1 MGEFMHKFIAFFML
15 ILSLPVYATTFTR
28 VSVEEQL
35 DEADGIFI
43 GHFLEQKSLVV
54 EDGSIA
60 TQMTFR
66 LSKEY
71 GLDSQLFGLEE
82 IFVHYPGGT
91 WEGESLVVEGVPQ
104 FNSGERV
111 VILAKNIDNRLWG
124 LNLAL
129 GSYRVI
135 NYGNE
140 TLLVNG
146 VFPNDP
152 KVSQIKVSDF
162 EHKVKRIKGLNLKVV
177 KRHELEKVQQNQGK
191 NRSIA
196 SIAGPEENDL
206 EESSRSETFWPL
218 ICLAVVGAIGS
229 YRVKKR
235 R

>member
-218 ICLAVVGAIGS
+218 VCLAVVGAIGS